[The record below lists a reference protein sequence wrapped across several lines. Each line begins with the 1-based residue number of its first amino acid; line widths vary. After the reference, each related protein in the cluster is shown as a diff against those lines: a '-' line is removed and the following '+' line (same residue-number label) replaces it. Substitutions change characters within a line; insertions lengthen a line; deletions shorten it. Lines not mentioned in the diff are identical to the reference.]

1 MTRLRIT
8 ATSKITNAIVGGVF
22 GLMAAGQLA
31 SPAFAALGDDVSAVE
46 QDRVRMH
53 AILQVKSRTNYDIHE
68 LSTEIGSTV
77 REFVG
82 QTGKVFAV
90 SWSGGWR
97 PNLRDLMG
105 AHYDRFIAHTRGKLR
120 ARGPARIELP
130 GMVVFMGTYLRTS
143 FGHVYLTDQLPEGF
157 SPGKIEQ

>member
-1 MTRLRIT
+1 MV
-8 ATSKITNAIVGGVF
+8 AGV
-22 GLMAAGQLA
+22 LTLIAAVQLA
-31 SPAFAALGDDVSAVE
+31 SPAMAALGDDVSAVD

-53 AILQVKSRTNYDIHE
+53 ANRQIKHRTNYDIHE
-68 LSTEIGSTV
+68 LNTEIGATV
-77 REFVG
+77 KEFVG

-97 PNLRDLMG
+97 PDLRDIMG

-120 ARGPARIELP
+120 GRGPARIELP

-143 FGHVYLTDQLPEGF
+143 FGHVYLTDQLPDGF
-157 SPGKIEQ
+157 TPGRLE